1 VCACVGRRLTSA
13 AHPPGF
19 DPVPKSF
26 ARQRALSF
34 EQSLKPDSQ
43 NVTDMKTTNLF
54 TVAAISAGLAFG
66 VTAQAKEEKH
76 EEQTIN
82 SSDVPAAV
90 QQAAQAEAK
99 GGTIVRWE
107 KEGANFEAVIDKKGK
122 QIGVEM
128 DANGKVLSKH
138 DEAKEHKEKG
148 EKY

>member
-1 VCACVGRRLTSA
+1 
-13 AHPPGF
+13 
-19 DPVPKSF
+19 
-26 ARQRALSF
+26 
-34 EQSLKPDSQ
+34 
-43 NVTDMKTTNLF
+43 MKTRKLF

-66 VTAQAKEEKH
+66 VTAQANEEKH

-82 SSDVPAAV
+82 SSDVPATV

-107 KEGANFEAVIDKKGK
+107 KEGANFEAVIEKNGK

-148 EKY
+148 AGY

>member
-1 VCACVGRRLTSA
+1 MSTQFRTILET
-13 AHPPGF
+13 
-19 DPVPKSF
+19 
-26 ARQRALSF
+26 
-34 EQSLKPDSQ
+34 DSQ
-43 NVTDMKTTNLF
+43 NVTHMKIKKLF
-54 TVAAISAGLAFG
+54 TVAAVSAGLALS

-107 KEGANFEAVIDKKGK
+107 KEGANFEAVIEKNGK

-138 DEAKEHKEKG
+138 NEAKEHKEKG

>member
-1 VCACVGRRLTSA
+1 MRTQFRTILET
-13 AHPPGF
+13 
-19 DPVPKSF
+19 
-26 ARQRALSF
+26 
-34 EQSLKPDSQ
+34 DSQ
-43 NVTDMKTTNLF
+43 NLTDMKTKNLF

-107 KEGANFEAVIDKKGK
+107 KEGANFEAVIEKNGK

-138 DEAKEHKEKG
+138 DEAKEHKEKD